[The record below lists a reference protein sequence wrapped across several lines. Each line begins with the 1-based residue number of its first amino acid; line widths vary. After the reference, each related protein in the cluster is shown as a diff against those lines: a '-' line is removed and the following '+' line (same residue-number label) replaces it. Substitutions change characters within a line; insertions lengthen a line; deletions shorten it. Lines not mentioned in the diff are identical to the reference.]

1 MQGRAGRSV
10 WAGLVVLV
18 GVAVGPADASE
29 LEVRAGVV
37 TAIESVAAPAG
48 TVSGST
54 KRQLGGMLGRALGQA
69 VAGRS
74 GQSYELTRVA
84 GNIGADLASGQG
96 SGQVASRY
104 MLLVRFDDATESAF
118 TRSGDQVGRLRAG
131 SRVKV
136 VGAGDAATLLPE

>member
-1 MQGRAGRSV
+1 MQGRTGRSV
-10 WAGLVVLV
+10 LAGVVVLV
-18 GVAVGPADASE
+18 AAVVGPAESSE

-37 TAIESVAAPAG
+37 TTIQPVAAAAG
-48 TVSGST
+48 AVSAST
-54 KRQLGGMLGRALGQA
+54 RRQLGGMLGRALGQA

-74 GQSYELTRVA
+74 GQSYEVTRVA
-84 GNIGADLASGQG
+84 GNIGADLATGEG

>member
-1 MQGRAGRSV
+1 MQGRTGRSV
-10 WAGLVVLV
+10 LAGLVVLV
-18 GVAVGPADASE
+18 AAAVGPAGSSE

-37 TAIESVAAPAG
+37 TTIQPVAAAAG
-48 TVSGST
+48 AVSAST

-74 GQSYELTRVA
+74 GQSYEVTRVA
-84 GNIGADLASGQG
+84 GNIGADLATGEG

-104 MLLVRFDDATESAF
+104 LLLVRFDDATESAF